1 MDGIPD
7 VGGTNRMTTETRRR
21 KRPST
26 IGRAR
31 RVLVLDDDAGSR
43 RITKYVLEQAG
54 HVCEVVENA
63 RSALAAMAT
72 FAPDVVL
79 YEWDLRG
86 DAGIGLASRL
96 RAVSARL
103 GRALIVIAASA
114 VDEPSA
120 FRAREGVDD
129 YFTKPLDLGVLA
141 RLIGKT

>member
-1 MDGIPD
+1 MEGIPD

-26 IGRAR
+26 IGRVR
-31 RVLVLDDDAGSR
+31 RVLVLDDDASSR

-54 HVCEVVENA
+54 HVCEVVA
-63 RSALAAMAT
+63 SAGSALAAMAR

-96 RAVSARL
+96 RAVSARP
-103 GRALIVIAASA
+103 GRALVVIAVSA
-114 VDEPSA
+114 LDEPSA

-141 RLIGKT
+141 RLIRRI